1 MDIDP
6 TQPWGVA
13 IDYAGRATVVEDGHT
28 IHVNV
33 GDSGLSTVIQPD
45 SVTGRYPSVTVTAQF
60 TETGED
66 ASVLRGYGRITI
78 DPAGTDPVVP
88 DRTAVQRAVAA
99 ALADFRA
106 TTAAYAAL
114 CAQWTPDDGS
124 TGGTGGTGGTD
135 DGTIPDDG
143 SAGGSD
149 PQATTE
155 TAV

>member
-33 GDSGLSTVIQPD
+33 TDSSLNTVIQPD
-45 SVTGRYPSVTVTAQF
+45 SITGRYPSVTVTAQF
-60 TETGED
+60 TETGEN
-66 ASVLRGYGRITI
+66 ATVLRGYGRITI

-88 DRTAVQRAVAA
+88 DRTAVQRAVAK

-114 CAQWTPDDGS
+114 CAQWPTTEGDPATDTPADD
-124 TGGTGGTGGTD
+124 TATD
-135 DGTIPDDG
+135 DEPTADGG
-143 SAGGSD
+143 SADGSD
-149 PQATTE
+149 PEA
-155 TAV
+155 AV